1 MPGLFTFLR
10 LFRFFWPFLADVFR
24 HSSEDRKVMI
34 ARISGIA
41 LVAIIISWFYIQ
53 DKLDDIQQLHA
64 DKAQLST
71 ELSRVT
77 AERDAARYHLED
89 SRKALT
95 VCNHSNEQ
103 LEEDIKQLQRKVKA
117 LEMDAVTIVPEQAQ
131 GQHTLPAEPAKPVHR
146 AKDNPKKNLSKDR
159 LQELN

>member
-41 LVAIIISWFYIQ
+41 FVAIGVSWLYIQ
-53 DKLDDIQQLHA
+53 DKLDDIQQLHV

-77 AERDAARYHLED
+77 AERDSARYHLDD

-95 VCNHSNEQ
+95 VCTHSNEQ
-103 LEEDIKQLQRKVKA
+103 LEEDTKRLHRQVKA
-117 LEMDAVTIVPEQAQ
+117 FEMGAVTVVPALAQ
-131 GQHTLPAEPAKPVHR
+131 GQHTLPAEPTKPVLR
-146 AKDNPKKNLSKDR
+146 ESDDPKKFLLKDR

>member
-1 MPGLFTFLR
+1 
-10 LFRFFWPFLADVFR
+10 
-24 HSSEDRKVMI
+24 MI
-34 ARISGIA
+34 ARIAGIA
-41 LVAIIISWFYIQ
+41 LVAIVISWFYIQ
-53 DKLDDIQQLHA
+53 DKLDDIEQLHV
-64 DKAQLST
+64 DKAQLNT

-77 AERDAARYHLED
+77 AERDAARYHLD
-89 SRKALT
+89 DARKALT

-103 LEEDIKQLQRKVKA
+103 LEEDVEQLQRKIKSF
-117 LEMDAVTIVPEQAQ
+117 EIEAVTSAPEQAQ

>member
-1 MPGLFTFLR
+1 
-10 LFRFFWPFLADVFR
+10 
-24 HSSEDRKVMI
+24 MI

-53 DKLDDIQQLHA
+53 DKLDDIEQLHI
-64 DKAQLST
+64 DKAQLNT

-77 AERDAARYHLED
+77 AERDAARYHLD
-89 SRKALT
+89 DARKALT

-103 LEEDIKQLQRKVKA
+103 LEEDAKQLQRKIKSF
-117 LEMDAVTIVPEQAQ
+117 EIDAVVSAPEQAQ
-131 GQHTLPAEPAKPVHR
+131 GQHTLPAEPVKPVHR